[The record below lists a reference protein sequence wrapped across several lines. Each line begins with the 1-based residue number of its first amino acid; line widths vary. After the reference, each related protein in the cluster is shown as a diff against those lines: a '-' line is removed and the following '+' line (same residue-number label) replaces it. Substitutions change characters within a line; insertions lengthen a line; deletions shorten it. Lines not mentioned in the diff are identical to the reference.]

1 MQFFSIRDIENL
13 SGIKAHTLRIWEQRY
28 GLIVPARKSSRHRLY
43 SNEDLKQILKI
54 SHLYHHGYKISKIA
68 QLKPAEIDGLSLE
81 NSKDT
86 HFGVFVNQFI
96 EAVLDLDLDRFEQVF
111 KNLLQHIG
119 FEKAMIHVVYP
130 YLEKLG
136 RLWMTGNLLPA
147 QEHFSSQFIR
157 RQILLDTDKIR
168 LQPVPNVE
176 TLVLF
181 TPPGEFHEIPLLL
194 IANFLRKN
202 GFHIIYF
209 GTNISMEVLA
219 GYADVHPTHAL
230 YFHLLTNFT
239 DLKTEEY
246 VDMLRKRFPGRK
258 ILVSGP
264 AAREI
269 STPWPEVKLLHSI
282 QEIRLMKPGFLRAPD
297 HAGNT

>member
-28 GLIVPARKSSRHRLY
+28 GLIMPARKSSRHRLY

-54 SHLYHHGYKISKIA
+54 SYLYHQGYKISRIA
-68 QLKPAEIDGLSLE
+68 QLKPAEMDVLSLE
-81 NSKDT
+81 NGKDT
-86 HFGVFVNQFI
+86 HFDVFVNQFI
-96 EAVLDLDLDRFEQVF
+96 EAALDLDLDRFEQVF

-157 RQILLDTDKIR
+157 KQILLDTEKIR
-168 LQPVPNVE
+168 LQPGPDTE

-202 GFHIIYF
+202 GFRTIYF

-269 STPWPEVKLLHSI
+269 STQWPDVKLLHSI

-297 HAGNT
+297 QAGNT